1 MKKILLCSDLDR
13 TLIPNGE
20 QAESPGARELFAQLA
35 AQPEIRLAYVSG
47 RHAQLVKEAI
57 ARYALP
63 EPDYVIGDV
72 GTTLYRLVAGIVHG
86 IDNEAL
92 CRQESKQESKQWQL
106 DKKWLQEIGRDWHDC
121 SRDDVVGL
129 VAGIDDMNLRLQEEA
144 KQNDYKVSYYTD
156 LDLDITHVQD
166 QVAALLDGHG
176 IRSTVIWSR
185 DDAAQCGLLDILPR
199 RANKLQAIRFLMQEE
214 NIAEKNAVFAG
225 DSGNDLDALTS
236 GLQAILVRNS
246 AADVRRIA
254 LGKLMEK
261 GRTDCLYIAKGGLHG
276 MNGNY
281 AAGVLEGLVHFFP
294 ETTDWLRT
302 TRSTKKTPIR

>member
-1 MKKILLCSDLDR
+1 MLCSDLDR

-20 QAESPGARELFAQLA
+20 QAESPQARELFALLA
-35 AQPEIRLAYVSG
+35 ARREIRLAYVSG

-57 ARYALP
+57 AEYALP

-72 GTTLYRLVAGIVHG
+72 GTTLYR
-86 IDNEAL
+86 IDREAIP
-92 CRQESKQESKQWQL
+92 RKGSRQWQL
-106 DKKWLQEIGRDWHDC
+106 DKKWQQQIGRDWHDC

-156 LDLDITHVQD
+156 LDLDINSVQD
-166 QVAALLDGHG
+166 RVAALLQGRG
-176 IRSTVIWSR
+176 IRTTVIWSR

-214 NIAEKNAVFAG
+214 KIAETNVVFAG

-246 AADVRRIA
+246 AADVRRMA
-254 LGKLMEK
+254 LEDLAEK
-261 GRTDCLYIAKGGLHG
+261 GRSDCLYIARGGLLG

-294 ETTDWLRT
+294 ESADWLLP
-302 TRSTKKTPIR
+302 TR

>member
-20 QAESPGARELFAQLA
+20 QAESPQARELFALLA
-35 AQPEIRLAYVSG
+35 ARQEIRLAYVSG
-47 RHAQLVKEAI
+47 RHAQLVREAI
-57 ARYALP
+57 AEYALP
-63 EPDYVIGDV
+63 EPDFVIGDV
-72 GTTLYRLVAGIVHG
+72 GTTLYR
-86 IDNEAL
+86 IDREAS
-92 CRQESKQESKQWQL
+92 REKESKQWQL
-106 DKKWLQEIGRDWHDC
+106 DKKWQQEIGRDWHDC
-121 SRDDVVGL
+121 NRDDVVGL
-129 VAGIDDMNLRLQEEA
+129 VAGIDGMNLRLQEEA

-156 LDLDITHVQD
+156 LDLDILSVQD
-166 QVAALLDGHG
+166 RVAALLHEHG

-199 RANKLQAIRFLMQEE
+199 RANKLQAMRFLMQEE
-214 NIAEKNAVFAG
+214 NIAETNVVFAG

-246 AADVRRIA
+246 AADVRKMA
-254 LGKLMEK
+254 LEDLAEK
-261 GRTDCLYIAKGGLHG
+261 GRTDCLYIARGGLHG

-294 ETTDWLRT
+294 ETADWLLT
-302 TRSTKKTPIR
+302 TR

>member
-20 QAESPGARELFAQLA
+20 QAESPQARELFALLA
-35 AQPEIRLAYVSG
+35 ARQEIRLAYVSG
-47 RHAQLVKEAI
+47 RHAQLIKEAI
-57 ARYALP
+57 VEYALP

-72 GTTLYRLVAGIVHG
+72 GTTLYRIEPEPL
-86 IDNEAL
+86 
-92 CRQESKQESKQWQL
+92 RKQGGKQWQL
-106 DKKWLQEIGRDWHDC
+106 NKKWQQEIGRDWHDC
-121 SRDDVVGL
+121 NRGDVVGL
-129 VAGIDDMNLRLQEEA
+129 VAGIDGMNLRLQEEA

-156 LDLDITHVQD
+156 LDLDIKSVLD
-166 QVAALLDGHG
+166 QVAVLFSERG
-176 IRSTVIWSR
+176 INSTVIWSR

-199 RANKLQAIRFLMQEE
+199 RANKQQAMRFLMQEE
-214 NIAEKNAVFAG
+214 KIAETNAVFAG

-246 AADVRRIA
+246 AADVRKIA
-254 LGKLMEK
+254 LEDLAEK
-261 GRTDCLYIAKGGLHG
+261 GRTDCLYIARGGLHG

-294 ETTDWLRT
+294 ETADWLLAGR
-302 TRSTKKTPIR
+302 

>member
-20 QAESPGARELFAQLA
+20 QAESSQARELFALLA
-35 AQPEIRLAYVSG
+35 ARLEIRLAYVSG

-57 ARYALP
+57 AEYALP
-63 EPDYVIGDV
+63 MPDFVIGDV
-72 GTTLYRLVAGIVHG
+72 GTTLYRIER
-86 IDNEAL
+86 EAT
-92 CRQESKQESKQWQL
+92 CEKEGKQWRL
-106 DKKWLQEIGRDWHDC
+106 DKKWQQEIGRDWHNC
-121 SRDDVVGL
+121 NRDDVVRL
-129 VAGIDDMNLRLQEEA
+129 VAGIDSMNLQLQEDA

-156 LDLDITHVQD
+156 LDLDLTSVQNE
-166 QVAALLDGHG
+166 VAVLLDAQG

-199 RANKLQAIRFLMQEE
+199 RANKLQAMRFLMQEE
-214 NIAEKNAVFAG
+214 NIPETNTVFAG

-246 AADVRRIA
+246 AADVRKMA
-254 LGKLMEK
+254 LAELAEK
-261 GRTDCLYIAKGGLHG
+261 RRTDCLYIAKGGLHG

-281 AAGVLEGLVHFFP
+281 AAGVLEGVVHFFP
-294 ETTDWLRT
+294 ETADWLF
-302 TRSTKKTPIR
+302 TKR